1 MNFRSLEIADEHN
14 IHYVT
19 DDFQVFNNSK
29 QSEITLAVLFVVYSV
44 NDSAA
49 LNYTLIVLQLRNPF
63 ITGFY
68 LVKSNPDLT
77 NFWNYL

>member
-19 DDFQVFNNSK
+19 DDFQ
-29 QSEITLAVLFVVYSV
+29 
-44 NDSAA
+44 A
-49 LNYTLIVLQLRNPF
+49 LNYTLILLQLRNPF